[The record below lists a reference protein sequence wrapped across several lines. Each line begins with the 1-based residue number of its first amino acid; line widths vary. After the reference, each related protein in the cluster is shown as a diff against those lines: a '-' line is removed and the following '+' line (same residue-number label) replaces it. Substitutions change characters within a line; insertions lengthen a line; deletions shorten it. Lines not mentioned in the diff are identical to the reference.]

1 MSTLKIQQEIL
12 ENKRRKG
19 FNTTNVEQE
28 FCYLYGEVGE
38 AYDAYYKQGD
48 VADELADI
56 AIFLLGIAEIL
67 GVDLGAEVIKKVN
80 KNKNRTYKFNELGKP
95 VKMTFAERM
104 DAENVTDYA
113 ERALRYAEEYGII
126 EYDVKGKF
134 MYYKEVL
141 RIEGTINHEINLD
154 TFEHRT
160 V

>member
-1 MSTLKIQQEIL
+1 MSTLEIQKEIL
-12 ENKRRKG
+12 DNKKRKG
-19 FNTTNVEQE
+19 FNTTSIEQE

-38 AYDAYYKQGD
+38 AYDAYYKQDD
-48 VADELADI
+48 VAEELADI
-56 AIFLLGIAEIL
+56 TIFLLGIAEML
-67 GVDLGAEVIKKVN
+67 DVDLDAEVIKKVN

-95 VKMTFAERM
+95 IKMTFAERM
-104 DAENVTDYA
+104 NAENVTDYA

-141 RIEGTINHEINLD
+141 PVEGTINHEINLD